1 LAFSVRFYREDK
13 SIQPVQSLKLLIL
26 PLIFISLL
34 ALFALVKQPATAAPS
49 DNPARLI
56 PSIAQSAGVT
66 LEKKPSAE
74 AVPLGHVV
82 TYTVT
87 IKNGGRETINPTLTD
102 ALPKPPEGLG
112 LQSASI
118 TATVGTVQAESNTVK
133 WSGSVGPGEEVKV
146 SYSAIPPSIVQ
157 PGRTLTNVATLTFGS
172 TTLEVSATITTQ
184 TSERGFWCGFM
195 APCFLVDF
203 TKLTLVYLDGVL
215 ASIGLPYAFGFAIIL
230 FTLAVRVVTYPL
242 NMQQIK
248 SSKAM
253 QELQPKMKELQEK
266 HKNDREKLAQE
277 QMRLYKEAGVN
288 PLGGCLPMLVQMPIW
303 IALYSSL
310 IQLSHEGL
318 LNEGF
323 FWIPSLAGPATSA
336 CNGAGGFIPPW
347 LSPFPFGEPCIGW
360 AQALAYLVLPVLL
373 VVSQFY
379 MQQMMTPPNPDPQQ
393 ASMNSMMKIMPVM
406 FGYFSLIVPS
416 GLTLYWFTS
425 NILGLIQQYF
435 TQGGLK
441 PAAAVSTG
449 KPVSASLPASP
460 VTTTSEEIK
469 QNTTDVKTKRKS
481 RRKR

>member
-1 LAFSVRFYREDK
+1 M
-13 SIQPVQSLKLLIL
+13 QSLKLLIL
-26 PLIFISLL
+26 PLIFIGLL
-34 ALFALVKQPATAAPS
+34 ALFALVKQPATAAPP
-49 DNPARLI
+49 DKPDRVI

-66 LEKKPSAE
+66 LEKKASAE
-74 AVPLGHVV
+74 AVPLGQVV

-87 IKNGGRETINPTLTD
+87 IKNEGRETINPTLTD
-102 ALPKPPEGLG
+102 ALPQPPEGLG
-112 LQSASI
+112 LQPASI
-118 TATVGTVQAESNTVK
+118 TVTVGTVQTDNNTVK

-157 PGRTLTNVATLTFGS
+157 PGRTLKNVATLTFGS
-172 TTLEVSATITTQ
+172 TTLEASATITTQ
-184 TSERGFWCGFM
+184 TPERGFWCGFM
-195 APCFLVDF
+195 VPCFLVDF
-203 TKLTLVYLDGVL
+203 TNLTLVYLDGVL
-215 ASIGLPYAFGFAIIL
+215 ANAGLPYAFGFAIIL

-266 HKNDREKLAQE
+266 YKNDREKLAQE

-288 PLGGCLPMLVQMPIW
+288 PLGGCLPMLVQMPVW
-303 IALYSSL
+303 ISLYVSL
-310 IQLSHEGL
+310 IQLSTEGL

-323 FWIPSLAGPATSA
+323 FWIPSLAGPTTSA
-336 CNGAGGFIPPW
+336 CNGVGGILPPW

-360 AQALAYLVLPVLL
+360 GQALAYLVLPVLL
-373 VVSQFY
+373 VVSQYY

-425 NILGLIQQYF
+425 NILALIQQYF

-441 PAAAVSTG
+441 PAIVPAG
-449 KPVSASLPASP
+449 KPISAPVPASSM
-460 VTTTSEEIK
+460 TTNSEEMK
-469 QNTTDVKTKRKS
+469 QETTHVKTKRKS